1 MLVTW
6 LLFLACAA
14 VILGAGTQLSR
25 YGDVIADMT
34 GLGRTWIGVVL
45 LASVTSLPELITGFS
60 SVAIYRVPDIA
71 MGDIAGSCMFN
82 LLIIAIL
89 DALHGPA
96 PISGRMHEGQV
107 LSASFGLILL
117 GLVGLSIALG
127 EMLPAIGWVSVSSAL
142 FLAIYLLAMRTIFT
156 YEQRRIVA
164 EFVAEMATETEA
176 RHPSPARV
184 YGLFTLNAVLI
195 VGAALY
201 LPGLAETLAETT
213 GLGQTFFGTIFVAL
227 STSLP
232 EVVVSIAALRIGAID
247 MAVGNIFGSNL
258 FNIGILAL
266 DDLFYTPGP
275 LLAAI
280 EPSHIIAVLAAM
292 IMTAIAI
299 VGLTYR
305 SDSKRLFIAWD
316 ALGIAVVYAL
326 ANAALYLQ
334 SGMR

>member
-1 MLVTW
+1 MLLTW
-6 LLFLACAA
+6 LLFIACAA
-14 VILGAGTQLSR
+14 VILVAGTQLSR

-60 SVAIYRVPDIA
+60 SVAIFRVPNIA

-82 LLIIAIL
+82 LLIIAML
-89 DALHGPA
+89 DALHGPS
-96 PISGRMHEGQV
+96 PISARVHQGQV
-107 LSASFGLILL
+107 LSASFGVILL
-117 GLVGLSIALG
+117 GLVSLSIVLG
-127 EMLPAIGWVSVSSAL
+127 EMLPIIGWMSVSSVL
-142 FLAIYLLAMRTIFT
+142 FIVIYLLAMRTIFT

-164 EFVAEMATETEA
+164 EFVAEMATEAEA
-176 RHPSPARV
+176 RHPSAARV

-280 EPSHIIAVLAAM
+280 ETSHIIAVLAAM

-305 SDSKRLFIAWD
+305 SDSKRLFVAWD

-326 ANAALYLQ
+326 ANVALYLQ
-334 SGMR
+334 DGVR

>member
-1 MLVTW
+1 
-6 LLFLACAA
+6 
-14 VILGAGTQLSR
+14 
-25 YGDVIADMT
+25 
-34 GLGRTWIGVVL
+34 VL

-60 SVAIYRVPDIA
+60 STAIFRVPDIA

-82 LLIIAIL
+82 LLIIAVL
-89 DALHGPA
+89 DTLHGPV
-96 PISGRMHEGQV
+96 PISARVHQGQI
-107 LSASFGLILL
+107 LAASFGVVLL
-117 GLVGLSIALG
+117 GLVGLSIILG
-127 EMLPAIGWVSVSSAL
+127 DMLPVIGWVSVSSV
-142 FLAIYLLAMRTIFT
+142 FFVGIYLLAMRVIFT
-156 YEQRRIVA
+156 YEQRRLVE
-164 EFVAEMATETEA
+164 EFVAEMATEAEV
-176 RHPSPARV
+176 RHPSPVRV

-201 LPGLAETLAETT
+201 LPGLAETLAEMT

-258 FNIGILAL
+258 FNVGILAL

-280 EPSHIIAVLAAM
+280 ETSHSIAVMAAM

-305 SDSKRLFIAWD
+305 SDSKRLFVAWD
-316 ALGIAVVYAL
+316 SVGIAVVYAL
-326 ANAALYLQ
+326 ANVMLYLR
-334 SGMR
+334 SGI

>member
-1 MLVTW
+1 MLQTW
-6 LLFLACAA
+6 LLFIACAA
-14 VILGAGTQLSR
+14 VILVAGTQLSR

-34 GLGRTWIGVVL
+34 SLGRTWIGVVL

-60 SVAIYRVPDIA
+60 SVAIFRVPNIA

-82 LLIIAIL
+82 LLIIAML
-89 DALHGPA
+89 DAMHGPA
-96 PISGRMHEGQV
+96 PISARVHQGQV
-107 LSASFGLILL
+107 LAASFGVILL
-117 GLVGLSIALG
+117 GLVGLSIVLG
-127 EMLPAIGWVSVSSAL
+127 EMLPAIGWVSVSSVL
-142 FLAIYLLAMRTIFT
+142 FIGIYLLAMRTIFT

-176 RHPSPARV
+176 HHPSAARV

-195 VGAALY
+195 VGAATY

-247 MAVGNIFGSNL
+247 MAVGNVFGSNL

-280 EPSHIIAVLAAM
+280 ETSHIIAVMAAM
-292 IMTAIAI
+292 IMTVIAI

-305 SDSKRLFIAWD
+305 SDSKRLFVAWD
-316 ALGIAVVYAL
+316 TLGIAVVYAL
-326 ANAALYLQ
+326 ANVALYLQ
-334 SGMR
+334 GSMR

>member
-1 MLVTW
+1 MLLTW
-6 LLFLACAA
+6 LLFIACAA
-14 VILGAGTQLSR
+14 VILVAGTQLSR

-60 SVAIYRVPDIA
+60 SVAIFRVPDIA

-82 LLIIAIL
+82 LLIIAML
-89 DALHGPA
+89 DALHGPS
-96 PISGRMHEGQV
+96 PISARVHQGQV
-107 LSASFGLILL
+107 LSASFGVILL
-117 GLVGLSIALG
+117 GLVSLSIVLG
-127 EMLPAIGWVSVSSAL
+127 EMLPVIGWMSVSSVL
-142 FLAIYLLAMRTIFT
+142 FIVIYLLAMRTIFT

-176 RHPSPARV
+176 RHPSAARV

-266 DDLFYTPGP
+266 DDLFYTPGA

-280 EPSHIIAVLAAM
+280 ETSHIIAVLAAM

-305 SDSKRLFIAWD
+305 SDSKRLFVAWD
-316 ALGIAVVYAL
+316 ALGIAIVYAL
-326 ANAALYLQ
+326 ANVALYLQ
-334 SGMR
+334 DGVR

>member
-1 MLVTW
+1 MLLTW
-6 LLFLACAA
+6 LLFIACAA
-14 VILGAGTQLSR
+14 VILVAGTQLSR

-60 SVAIYRVPDIA
+60 SVAIFRVPNIA

-82 LLIIAIL
+82 LLIIAML
-89 DALHGPA
+89 DALHGPS
-96 PISGRMHEGQV
+96 PISARVHQGQV
-107 LSASFGLILL
+107 LSASFGVILL
-117 GLVGLSIALG
+117 GLVSLSIVLG
-127 EMLPAIGWVSVSSAL
+127 EMLPIIGWMSVSSVL
-142 FLAIYLLAMRTIFT
+142 FIVIYLLAMRTIFT

-164 EFVAEMATETEA
+164 EFVAEMATEAEA
-176 RHPSPARV
+176 RHPSAARV

-280 EPSHIIAVLAAM
+280 ETSHIIAVLAAI

-305 SDSKRLFIAWD
+305 SDSKRLFVAWD

-326 ANAALYLQ
+326 ANVALYLQ
-334 SGMR
+334 DGVR

>member
-1 MLVTW
+1 MLLTW
-6 LLFLACAA
+6 SLFILCAA
-14 VILGAGTQLSR
+14 VILVAGTQLSR

-60 SVAIYRVPDIA
+60 STAIFRVPDIA

-82 LLIIAIL
+82 LLIIAML

-96 PISGRMHEGQV
+96 PISTRVHQGQI
-107 LSASFGLILL
+107 LAASFGVVLL
-117 GLVGLSIALG
+117 GLVGLSIILG
-127 EMLPAIGWVSVSSAL
+127 DMLPVIGWVSVSSV
-142 FLAIYLLAMRTIFT
+142 FFVGIYLLAMRVIFT
-156 YEQRRIVA
+156 YEQRRLVE
-164 EFVAEMATETEA
+164 EFVAEMATEAEV
-176 RHPSPARV
+176 RHPSPVRV

-201 LPGLAETLAETT
+201 LPGLAETLAEMT

-258 FNIGILAL
+258 FNVGILAL

-275 LLAAI
+275 LLASV
-280 EPSHIIAVLAAM
+280 EPSHSVAVLGAM
-292 IMTAIAI
+292 VMTAIAV

-305 SDSKRLFIAWD
+305 SGSKRLFIAWD
-316 ALGIAVVYAL
+316 ALGIVVVYAL
-326 ANAALYLQ
+326 ASAALYLMG
-334 SGMR
+334 SA

>member
-1 MLVTW
+1 MLLTW
-6 LLFLACAA
+6 LLFIACAA
-14 VILGAGTQLSR
+14 VILVAGTQLSR

-45 LASVTSLPELITGFS
+45 LASVTSLPELITGLS
-60 SVAIYRVPDIA
+60 SVAIFRVPNIA

-82 LLIIAIL
+82 LLIIAML
-89 DALHGPA
+89 DALHGPS
-96 PISGRMHEGQV
+96 PISARVHQGQV
-107 LSASFGLILL
+107 LSASFGVILL
-117 GLVGLSIALG
+117 GLVGLSIILG
-127 EMLPAIGWVSVSSAL
+127 EMLPVIGWVSVSSL
-142 FLAIYLLAMRTIFT
+142 IFVAIYLLAMRTIFT

-176 RHPSPARV
+176 RHPSAARV

-195 VGAALY
+195 VGAATY

-247 MAVGNIFGSNL
+247 MAVGNVFGSNL

-280 EPSHIIAVLAAM
+280 EMSHIIAVMAAM

-305 SDSKRLFIAWD
+305 SDSKRLFVAWD
-316 ALGIAVVYAL
+316 TLGIAVVYAL
-326 ANAALYLQ
+326 ANVALYLQ
-334 SGMR
+334 GSLR

>member
-1 MLVTW
+1 MLLTW
-6 LLFLACAA
+6 FLFILCAA
-14 VILGAGTQLSR
+14 VILVAGTQLSR

-60 SVAIYRVPDIA
+60 STAIFRVPDIA

-82 LLIIAIL
+82 LLIIAML

-96 PISGRMHEGQV
+96 PISARVHQGQV
-107 LSASFGLILL
+107 LSASFGVVLL
-117 GLVGLSIALG
+117 GLVGLSIILG
-127 EMLPAIGWVSVSSAL
+127 DMLSVIGWVSVSSVL
-142 FLAIYLLAMRTIFT
+142 FVAIYLLAMRVIFT
-156 YEQRRIVA
+156 YEQRRIIE
-164 EFVAEMATETEA
+164 EFVAEMVTETEA
-176 RHPSPARV
+176 RHPSPVRV

-258 FNIGILAL
+258 FNVGILAL

-280 EPSHIIAVLAAM
+280 ETSHSIAVMAAM

-305 SDSKRLFIAWD
+305 SDSKRLFVAWD
-316 ALGIAVVYAL
+316 SVGIAVVYAL
-326 ANAALYLQ
+326 ANVMLYLR
-334 SGMR
+334 SGI

>member
-1 MLVTW
+1 MLLTW
-6 LLFLACAA
+6 FLFILCAA
-14 VILGAGTQLSR
+14 VILVAGTQLSR

-60 SVAIYRVPDIA
+60 STAIFRVPDIA

-82 LLIIAIL
+82 LLIIAML

-96 PISGRMHEGQV
+96 PISARVHQGQV
-107 LSASFGLILL
+107 LSASFGVVLL
-117 GLVGLSIALG
+117 GLVGLSIILG
-127 EMLPAIGWVSVSSAL
+127 DMLPVIGWVSVSSVL
-142 FLAIYLLAMRTIFT
+142 FVAIYLLAMRVIFT
-156 YEQRRIVA
+156 YEQRRIIE

-176 RHPSPARV
+176 RHPSPVRV

-201 LPGLAETLAETT
+201 LPGLAETLAEMT

-258 FNIGILAL
+258 FNVGILAL

-275 LLAAI
+275 LLASV
-280 EPSHIIAVLAAM
+280 EPSHSVAVLGAM
-292 IMTAIAI
+292 VMTAIAV

-305 SDSKRLFIAWD
+305 SGSKRLFIAWD
-316 ALGIAVVYAL
+316 ALGIVVVYAL
-326 ANAALYLQ
+326 ASAALYLMG
-334 SGMR
+334 SA